1 MKWTSLPRVELRP
14 AGASVLDIA
23 AASALVDG
31 LGPGESMV
39 WYCGYLPIDR
49 LHPRAPAGGMGKA
62 EWQATYARERALEK
76 LAQFMLRQGAPA
88 NFVVAAERRGYAVD
102 GLARGHLSQRRLG
115 PLFYEYVFTKAA

>member
-14 AGASVLDIA
+14 AGASVLSVNE
-23 AASALVDG
+23 ASELIDG
-31 LGPGESMV
+31 LGPRESMV

-62 EWQATYARERALEK
+62 EWQGLYARERALEK

-88 NFVVAAERRGYAVD
+88 NFVVAPERRGYVVD

-115 PLFYEYVFTKAA
+115 PLFYEYVFTKAG